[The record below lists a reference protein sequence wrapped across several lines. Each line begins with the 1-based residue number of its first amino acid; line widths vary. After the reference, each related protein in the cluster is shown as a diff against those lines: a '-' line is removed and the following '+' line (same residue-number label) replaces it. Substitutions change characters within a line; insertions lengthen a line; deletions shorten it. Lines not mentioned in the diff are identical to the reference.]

1 MLPCRRS
8 SLTLDGRHTNQVPPL
23 DTGPPLPR
31 HQFPIAARAA
41 YLDTAYASPLPV
53 VAATA
58 MAADAAD
65 AGLRGSAALA
75 DRWARVGS
83 VRAQVA
89 DVLGFGFDDVA
100 LVPNTTHGLGLVAA
114 GLDWRPGDVVLVP
127 GDDHPTTILPWRA
140 QAHRGV
146 EVRAVPSVLDALAS
160 TPRVRVV
167 ALSWVQA
174 HDGDRADLVALA
186 SAAHSVGALLCVDA
200 IQGAGVIPASL
211 ADWGVD
217 AAAAGSQKWL
227 LGPHGIGALAVTSAL
242 RERLSLPWAS
252 KTSVVSDVPFVPVGT
267 AARFEAGAPSHTA
280 IAGWGASLGLLGS
293 AGIPAVWAW
302 VDALATRLAD
312 GCAELGLTVLSPRTA
327 ATRSSLVTVTVPGLS
342 SSDVVDRLAA
352 ADVIVSARGDGVRL
366 SPAGWNDASDVDAAL
381 AALAAL

>member
-1 MLPCRRS
+1 
-8 SLTLDGRHTNQVPPL
+8 VPPP

-31 HQFPIAARAA
+31 HQIPVASRGA

-53 VAATA
+53 ASAEA
-58 MAADAAD
+58 MAADAVD
-65 AGLRGSAALA
+65 AGRGTLSLA
-75 DRWARVGS
+75 SRFARVGR
-83 VRAQVA
+83 VRAA
-89 DVLGFGFDDVA
+89 ASSVLGFGFDDVA
-100 LVPNTTHGLGLVAA
+100 LVPNTTHGLGVVAA

-127 GDDHPTTILPWRA
+127 ADDHPTTVLPWRA

-146 EVRAVPSVLDALAS
+146 VVRPVPLSDLAS
-160 TPRVRVV
+160 TVLATPRTRVV

-174 HDGDRADLVALA
+174 HDGTRTDLAPLA
-186 SAAHSVGALLCVDA
+186 SVVHSVGALLCVDA
-200 IQGAGVIPASL
+200 IQGAGVIPSPL

-227 LGPHGIGALAVTSAL
+227 LGPHGIGALAVTPSL
-242 RERLSLPWAS
+242 RSQLAIPWAS
-252 KTSVVSDVPFVPVGT
+252 KGSVVSGDPFVPVDS

-280 IAGWGASLGLLGS
+280 IAGWAASLDLLGT

-302 VDALATRLAD
+302 VDRLATRLAS
-312 GCAELGLTVLSPRTA
+312 GCADLGLTVLSPG
-327 ATRSSLVTVTVPGLS
+327 SSALVSISVPGLAAA
-342 SSDVVDRLAA
+342 DVVSRLAD

-366 SPAGWNDASDVDAAL
+366 SPAGWNDDADVDAAL